1 LHALRRRSIQA
12 RTIRLSPSE
21 RYESAHP
28 IGRTEDASFTT
39 YQIKKKEDME
49 AGALTTGERSSTQPH
64 RTTTIHR
71 GGGPGGDDGV
81 VVEEEELVA
90 DLGEERGEG

>member
-1 LHALRRRSIQA
+1 M
-12 RTIRLSPSE
+12 IRLSPSE

-28 IGRTEDASFTT
+28 IGQTKDASFTT

-49 AGALTTGERSSTQPH
+49 AGALTTRESSLTQPH
-64 RTTTIHR
+64 HTTMIR
-71 GGGPGGDDGV
+71 WEGGPGGDDGV
-81 VVEEEELVA
+81 VVEEEELVV